1 MDRGSWQ
8 ATVHGV
14 EEADTEVTE
23 HAHVNT
29 YALIFFFF
37 LTVYLDPDWADLT

>member
-14 EEADTEVTE
+14 EGADTEVTE
-23 HAHVNT
+23 HAHGNT
-29 YALIFFFF
+29 YALIFFFSLLF
-37 LTVYLDPDWADLT
+37 TLILIGLI

>member
-14 EEADTEVTE
+14 DIVSYSLNNLCDDIVFLFQPMVWWIT
-23 HAHVNT
+23 
-29 YALIFFFF
+29 LI
-37 LTVYLDPDWADLT
+37 DL